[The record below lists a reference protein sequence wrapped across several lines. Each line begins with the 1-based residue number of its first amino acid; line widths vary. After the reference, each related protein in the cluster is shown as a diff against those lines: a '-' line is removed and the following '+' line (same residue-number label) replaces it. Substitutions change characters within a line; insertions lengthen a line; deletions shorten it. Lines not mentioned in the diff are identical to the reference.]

1 MFILLMM
8 SFKLIFH
15 KIEILLLTF
24 KLLKKRQK
32 DISEVDQKTINMYV
46 CGLTTRQIAEQIEDI
61 YDFECYENFIS
72 NVTD

>member
-1 MFILLMM
+1 MM